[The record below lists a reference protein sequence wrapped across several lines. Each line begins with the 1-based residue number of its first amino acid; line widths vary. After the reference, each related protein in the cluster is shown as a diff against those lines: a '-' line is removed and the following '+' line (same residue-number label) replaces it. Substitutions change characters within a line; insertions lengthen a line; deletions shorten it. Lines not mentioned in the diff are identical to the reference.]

1 MMRIANIV
9 TGFLKTLS
17 GLIVFVSAASWAGAL
32 PSARFG
38 GNELE
43 AVTSVND
50 YVYYEL
56 NLGTDVFDCNGTI
69 PVTMPVLSRDA
80 APANYQQPLI
90 VIKAKKAS
98 ISEGCSFKAEN
109 RNNRFDV
116 LIIAS
121 EKDSEI
127 VNGADPLAVNG
138 WDGTGFRVTSP
149 SGSVYFPSDSALSPA
164 NVKLADML
172 TSDSNTSNCVVKSF
186 VLTKISGTCGK
197 RRFRID
203 VRGEGTCSISSDLIY
218 YIRSNN
224 GYDVG
229 KTTYNFDINNGI
241 YSLPSIEANPGNNR
255 NYDWFLQAL
264 GVRVGGVLRYF
275 GGKELYDGVSLDV
288 TKVGSESGEK
298 TAGKEAFYRVRVMDG
313 GQECTNVLPV
323 VKAGLLRS
331 KDNEKSDVSAQVN
344 GEEIGFVSSS
354 GDEPPTEFKLGPVGS
369 GSEKGAGFGFD
380 YSDFGLSTLY
390 ISVVPGSGSR
400 YADNRSDRRLL
411 PLILRGSAEISSFP
425 QGICVRYSQENKNK
439 LCSSGCELIRSGEE
453 FLLDILPVAYSG
465 SDDDPLACSDEA
477 VKSRVLPS
485 FRMNDIPL
493 LRTISREKHENTPD
507 PAEDRDIPAE
517 IETMQGSDDT
527 AVSGKFDYGSE
538 GSLLPDGMKLRA
550 RIGSAGTFRAH
561 IPSIEFT
568 EELKSTESWSEE
580 LSWIYPYAYR
590 IWWDDSA
597 VPSELYAKSLS
608 FCRKADSG
616 SSKYP
621 WFTYAGQPF
630 RLRNARIEAI
640 NKQGGVIKNYD
651 SSIFSHA
658 TDVPRLMPFAREG
671 TEFLRSAETIERLPE
686 TDAAAPGWQ
695 GWTDGWLYTRDA
707 SSNTA
712 MTHEY
717 YFRLLKDGLKAPLT
731 LYTGVGMES
740 ISGTG
745 RSVVCGLDGNGE
757 RFSASAPAAEG
768 AEGTGTETPVSA
780 PDEFCAFGGK
790 SAYASMNF
798 LTGRLRAVSG
808 RTGSAGAAYIPFVA
822 EYVSGFDEGGSPVWT
837 QNYPDSCTVLSFGR
851 DAESPF
857 SFSERI
863 VSESSVKD
871 TAAVSPV
878 RKAGTEHDAS
888 DAFTVTPQGGIPFSI
903 NFSGTYRGKIEN
915 SESAAPESSVFARM
929 RNGTAV
935 LRLILNGNFEDYGA
949 RRADFRYVLKR
960 STIGPLKDTETDTF
974 DLKSAESPLWLGDT
988 VIGSVIFGG
997 RVVSPR
1003 MIYLQDGN

>member
-32 PSARFG
+32 PSAKFG

-69 PVTMPVLSRDA
+69 PVYAPQLESRR
-80 APANYQQPLI
+80 NSGYGFF
-90 VIKAKKAS
+90 VIRAEKAV
-98 ISEGCSFKAEN
+98 ISESCSFKQADRQVGNEVKHSAV
-109 RNNRFDV
+109 FDV

-121 EKDSEI
+121 ETGSEI
-127 VNGADPLAVNG
+127 ADGAHPLTADIG
-138 WDGTGFRVTSP
+138 DCLLQDP
-149 SGSVYFPSDSALSPA
+149 SGDRWIGRDDGGDSFRHKRSD
-164 NVKLADML
+164 
-172 TSDSNTSNCVVKSF
+172 
-186 VLTKISGTCGK
+186 
-197 RRFRID
+197 
-203 VRGEGTCSISSDLIY
+203 
-218 YIRSNN
+218 
-224 GYDVG
+224 
-229 KTTYNFDINNGI
+229 
-241 YSLPSIEANPGNNR
+241 
-255 NYDWFLQAL
+255 
-264 GVRVGGVLRYF
+264 
-275 GGKELYDGVSLDV
+275 ELYDKFFKGTTKCLPTGFSNTKVLDICSSNGTGTAEFSATFSGECSWTTEAYYKGSASKRDSGNITFRKSDTKVFSADTRNGDLRAFRITVGEKSRTFGVSEIYGLDLAI
-288 TKVGSESGEK
+288 TRADGGSTAK
-298 TAGKEAFYRVRVMDG
+298 TAGKKEAYRVGFNDAAGNGCPDG
-313 GQECTNVLPV
+313 KFELTGM
-323 VKAGLLRS
+323 KAGLLRS
-331 KDNEKSDVSAQVN
+331 SDNEKSGVKAQVN
-344 GEEIGFVSSS
+344 GKEIGFVSSADEALPTDIALRGSLLDFDYRDFGRTTLLVS
-354 GDEPPTEFKLGPVGS
+354 GTLDGSETGTGDS
-369 GSEKGAGFGFD
+369 GSVTGK
-380 YSDFGLSTLY
+380 LQ
-390 ISVVPGSGSR
+390 
-400 YADNRSDRRLL
+400 
-411 PLILRGSAEISSFP
+411 LRGSAEISNYP
-425 QGICVRYSQENKNK
+425 QGICVRYSPENSKK
-439 LCSSGCELIRSGEE
+439 LCSGGCELIRSGEE

-465 SDDDPLACSDEA
+465 NDGNPLACSDPDA
-477 VKSRVLPS
+477 KSRVLPS
-485 FRMNDIPL
+485 FRMKDIPIE
-493 LRTISREKHENTPD
+493 RTISREKAGDTPD
-507 PAEDRDIPAE
+507 PAENRDLPAAV
-517 IETMQGSDDT
+517 ETMQGSDDT
-527 AVSGKFDYGSE
+527 AVSGKFDYGSG
-538 GSLLPDGMKLRA
+538 GSLLPDGIRLRA
-550 RIGSAGTFRAH
+550 RIGSAGVFRAH
-561 IPSIEFT
+561 IPSIKFT

-597 VPSELYAKSLS
+597 VPSELYAKSMS

-671 TEFLRSAETIERLPE
+671 TEFVKSAETIERLPE
-686 TDAAAPGWQ
+686 TDPAAPGWQ

-707 SSNTA
+707 SSAA
-712 MTHEY
+712 MTHDY

-745 RSVVCGLDGNGE
+745 RSVVCGLDGSGE
-757 RFSASAPAAEG
+757 RFSASAPSADG
-768 AEGTGTETPVSA
+768 TDGTGTESDVSA

-790 SAYASMNF
+790 RDYSSMNF

-808 RTGSAGAAYIPFVA
+808 RTGSAGAAYVPFVA
-822 EYVSGFDEGGSPVWT
+822 EYVSEIDEGGSPVWT

-878 RKAGTEHDAS
+878 RKTGTEHDAS
-888 DAFTVTPQGGIPFSI
+888 DAFTVTPQGGIPFSL

-915 SESAAPESSVFARM
+915 SESAAPESSVYARM

-960 STIGPLKDTETDTF
+960 STIGHLKDTETDSF
-974 DLKSAESPLWLGDT
+974 DLKSAESPVWLGDT
-988 VIGSVIFGG
+988 VIGSGVFGG
-997 RVVSPR
+997 RGVRPR
-1003 MIYLQDGN
+1003 VIYLQDGN

>member
-98 ISEGCSFKAEN
+98 ISEGCSFKA
-109 RNNRFDV
+109 
-116 LIIAS
+116 
-121 EKDSEI
+121 
-127 VNGADPLAVNG
+127 
-138 WDGTGFRVTSP
+138 
-149 SGSVYFPSDSALSPA
+149 PA

-354 GDEPPTEFKLGPVGS
+354 GDEPPTEIKLDSVGS

-380 YSDFGLSTLY
+380 YRDFGQSTLY
-390 ISVVPGSGSR
+390 VSVAPGYNVPGATHKSGDGS
-400 YADNRSDRRLL
+400 L
-411 PLILRGSAEISSFP
+411 PLVLRGSVETTSFP
-425 QGICVRYSQENKNK
+425 QGICLKYSEDNSRK
-439 LCSSGCELIRSGEE
+439 LCSGGCELIRSGEE

-465 SDDDPLACSDEA
+465 RDDDPLDCSDA
-477 VKSRVLPS
+477 
-485 FRMNDIPL
+485 N
-493 LRTISREKHENTPD
+493 
-507 PAEDRDIPAE
+507 
-517 IETMQGSDDT
+517 
-527 AVSGKFDYGSE
+527 
-538 GSLLPDGMKLRA
+538 
-550 RIGSAGTFRAH
+550 
-561 IPSIEFT
+561 
-568 EELKSTESWSEE
+568 
-580 LSWIYPYAYR
+580 
-590 IWWDDSA
+590 
-597 VPSELYAKSLS
+597 VP
-608 FCRKADSG
+608 
-616 SSKYP
+616 
-621 WFTYAGQPF
+621 
-630 RLRNARIEAI
+630 
-640 NKQGGVIKNYD
+640 
-651 SSIFSHA
+651 
-658 TDVPRLMPFAREG
+658 
-671 TEFLRSAETIERLPE
+671 
-686 TDAAAPGWQ
+686 
-695 GWTDGWLYTRDA
+695 
-707 SSNTA
+707 
-712 MTHEY
+712 
-717 YFRLLKDGLKAPLT
+717 
-731 LYTGVGMES
+731 
-740 ISGTG
+740 
-745 RSVVCGLDGNGE
+745 
-757 RFSASAPAAEG
+757 
-768 AEGTGTETPVSA
+768 
-780 PDEFCAFGGK
+780 
-790 SAYASMNF
+790 
-798 LTGRLRAVSG
+798 
-808 RTGSAGAAYIPFVA
+808 YIPV
-822 EYVSGFDEGGSPVWT
+822 V
-837 QNYPDSCTVLSFGR
+837 R
-851 DAESPF
+851 
-857 SFSERI
+857 
-863 VSESSVKD
+863 SSQP
-871 TAAVSPV
+871 T
-878 RKAGTEHDAS
+878 T
-888 DAFTVTPQGGIPFSI
+888 SI
-903 NFSGTYRGKIEN
+903 
-915 SESAAPESSVFARM
+915 
-929 RNGTAV
+929 
-935 LRLILNGNFEDYGA
+935 L
-949 RRADFRYVLKR
+949 
-960 STIGPLKDTETDTF
+960 
-974 DLKSAESPLWLGDT
+974 
-988 VIGSVIFGG
+988 
-997 RVVSPR
+997 
-1003 MIYLQDGN
+1003 